1 MKPNKKSQNLDRKIR
16 KKPKNINHCLIM
28 LILTISRTFFLI
40 TITIMYVIRKTYQ
53 NPPDYCFLLQKP

>member
-28 LILTISRTFFLI
+28 LILTISRTFFFN
-40 TITIMYVIRKTYQ
+40 YYYYNVC
-53 NPPDYCFLLQKP
+53 NS

>member
-28 LILTISRTFFLI
+28 LILTISRTFFFM
-40 TITIMYVIRKTYQ
+40 TITIMYVVRKT
-53 NPPDYCFLLQKP
+53 

>member
-28 LILTISRTFFLI
+28 LILTISRTFFFLI
-40 TITIMYVIRKTYQ
+40 TITIMYVIRKT
-53 NPPDYCFLLQKP
+53 